1 MSIED
6 LSKLRIDRTKYRIQ
20 RNKRKKH
27 FLLLIILAVS
37 AGLGILYGTGIL
49 KSAVKVEIIKVTTI
63 YPAQTFTLLNA
74 SGYVVAQRKSA
85 VSSKITSWL
94 ASLLVEEGSVV
105 KKGEIIATLEN
116 KDVMAALEKAK
127 ANGEVARFE
136 LEQAEAELTEAVLA
150 FNRIKELL
158 KDEVASQSEYD
169 TSEARH
175 KSALAAVAAKRAALQ
190 ASRSALNEAE
200 VNLEYTNLRAPF
212 DAVVLTKNADI
223 GDIVTPVGAAAN
235 ARASVVTIADMDSL
249 QVEVD
254 VSESNIEQV
263 KTDQPCDIQLD
274 AFPDKR
280 FRGRVHMIVPTADR
294 SKASVLV
301 KVAFLDKDSSII
313 PEMSAK
319 VAFLKRTV
327 TEKEQIPIKAVAASA
342 IVKYNEHDS
351 VYVLVGNRVK
361 EKRIETGRRLDNMV
375 EIISGLEAG
384 DRIVMS
390 PPDKIKDG
398 KKVKIIEE

>member
-1 MSIED
+1 MSVDD
-6 LSKLRIDRTKYRIQ
+6 LSRLRIDRTKYQ
-20 RNKRKKH
+20 THRNKRKRY

-37 AGLGILYGTGIL
+37 AVGGILYGTGIL
-49 KSAVKVEIIKVTTI
+49 RPSTRVEVTNVTTI
-63 YPAQTFTLLNA
+63 YPSQTFTLLNA

-94 ASLLVEEGSVV
+94 ETLLVEEGSIV

-127 ANGEVARFE
+127 ANREVACFE
-136 LEQAEAELTEAVLA
+136 LEQAEAGLTEAVLT

-158 KDEVASQSEYD
+158 EDDVASPSEHD
-169 TSEARH
+169 AVVARH
-175 KSALAAVAAKRAALQ
+175 KSAVATVAAKKAAVR
-190 ASRSALNEAE
+190 SSVSALNEAE
-200 VNLEYTNLRAPF
+200 INLEYTYLRAPF
-212 DAVVLTKNADI
+212 DAVVLTKNADV
-223 GDIVTPVGAAAN
+223 GDIVTPVGAATN

-263 KTDQPCDIQLD
+263 KTDQPCEIQLD
-274 AFPDKR
+274 ALTDKR
-280 FRGRVHMIVPTADR
+280 FRGKVHMIVPTADR

-301 KVAFLDKDSSII
+301 KVAFLDKDPSIL

-319 VAFLKRTV
+319 VLFLKREI
-327 TEKEQIPIKAVAASA
+327 TEKDQIPLKALHVSS
-342 IVKYNEHDS
+342 IVEDKGHDF
-351 VYVLVGNRVK
+351 VYVLTGNRVK
-361 EKRIETGRRLDNMV
+361 EKRIDTGRRLESMV
-375 EIISGLEAG
+375 EILSGLETG
-384 DRIVMS
+384 DRIVLS

-398 KKVKIIEE
+398 MKVKIIED

>member
-1 MSIED
+1 MSINN
-6 LSKLRIDRTKYRIQ
+6 LSKLRIDRTKYQTR
-20 RNKRKKH
+20 RNMRKKY
-27 FLLLIILAVS
+27 FLFLIVLSVS
-37 AGLGILYGTGIL
+37 ASLGILYVTGIL
-49 KSAVKVEIIKVTTI
+49 KPDVKVEITKVTTI

-94 ASLLVEEGSVV
+94 DSLFVEEGSVV
-105 KKGEIIATLEN
+105 KKGDIIAILEN
-116 KDVMAALEKAK
+116 QDVKAALERVK
-127 ANGEVARFE
+127 ANREVARFE
-136 LEQAEAELTEAVLA
+136 LEHAEAELTEAALA
-150 FNRIKELL
+150 FNRIKKLL
-158 KDEVASQSEYD
+158 EDEVASPSEYD
-169 TSEARH
+169 SSEARH
-175 KSALAAVAAKRAALQ
+175 KSALAAVAAKKAALQ
-190 ASRSALNEAE
+190 ASKSVLNEAE
-200 VNLEYTNLRAPF
+200 VNLEYTYLRAPF

-223 GDIVTPVGAAAN
+223 GDIVTPVGAATN
-235 ARASVVTIADMDSL
+235 ARASVVTIADMGSL

-301 KVAFLDKDSSII
+301 KVAFLEKGSSIL

-327 TEKEQIPIKAVAASA
+327 TEKEQIPIKAVPVSA
-342 IVKYNEHDS
+342 IVKYKGHDS

-361 EKRIETGRRLDNMV
+361 EKKIETGRRLDNMV
-375 EIISGLEAG
+375 EIISGLETG
-384 DRIVMS
+384 DIIVIS

>member
-1 MSIED
+1 MSINN
-6 LSKLRIDRTKYRIQ
+6 LSKLRIDRTKYQTR
-20 RNKRKKH
+20 RNMRKKY
-27 FLLLIILAVS
+27 FLFLIVLSVS
-37 AGLGILYGTGIL
+37 ASLGILYVTGIL
-49 KSAVKVEIIKVTTI
+49 KPDVKVEITKVTTI

-94 ASLLVEEGSVV
+94 DSLFVEEGSVV
-105 KKGEIIATLEN
+105 KKGDIIAILEN
-116 KDVMAALEKAK
+116 QDVKAALERVK
-127 ANGEVARFE
+127 ANREVARFE
-136 LEQAEAELTEAVLA
+136 LEHAEAELTEAVLA
-150 FNRIKELL
+150 FNRIKKLL
-158 KDEVASQSEYD
+158 EDEVASPSEYD
-169 TSEARH
+169 SSEARH
-175 KSALAAVAAKRAALQ
+175 KSALAAVAAKKAALQ
-190 ASRSALNEAE
+190 ASKSVLNEAE
-200 VNLEYTNLRAPF
+200 VNLEYTYLRAPF

-223 GDIVTPVGAAAN
+223 GDIVTPVGAATN
-235 ARASVVTIADMDSL
+235 ARASVVTIADMGSL

-301 KVAFLDKDSSII
+301 KVAFLEKGSSIL

-327 TEKEQIPIKAVAASA
+327 TEKEQIPIKAVPVSA
-342 IVKYNEHDS
+342 IVKYKGHDS

-361 EKRIETGRRLDNMV
+361 EKKIETGRRLDNMV
-375 EIISGLEAG
+375 EIISGLETG
-384 DRIVMS
+384 DIIVLS

>member
-1 MSIED
+1 MSTED
-6 LSKLRIDRTKYRIQ
+6 LSKLRIDRTKYRTQ

-27 FLLLIILAVS
+27 FLLLIVLAVS

-49 KSAVKVEIIKVTTI
+49 KSAVKVEITKVTTI

-127 ANGEVARFE
+127 ANREVARFE
-136 LEQAEAELTEAVLA
+136 LEQAEAELTEAVLV
-150 FNRIKELL
+150 FNRVKELL

-169 TSEARH
+169 TDEARH
-175 KSALAAVAAKRAALQ
+175 KSAVATVATKKAALQ
-190 ASRSALNEAE
+190 ASKSALNEAE

-263 KTDQPCDIQLD
+263 KTDQPCEIQLD
-274 AFPDKR
+274 ALPDKR
-280 FRGRVHMIVPTADR
+280 FRGKVHMIVPTADR

-301 KVAFLDKDSSII
+301 KVAFLDKDSSIL
-313 PEMSAK
+313 PEMSSK
-319 VAFLKRTV
+319 VAFLKREA
-327 TEKEQIPIKAVAASA
+327 TEKEQIPIKAVPVSA
-342 IVKYNEHDS
+342 IVKYEEYDS

-361 EKRIETGRRLDNMV
+361 EKKIDTGRRLDNMV
-375 EIISGLEAG
+375 EIISGLETG

>member
-1 MSIED
+1 MSIDD
-6 LSKLRIDRTKYRIQ
+6 LSRLRIDRTKYRTQ
-20 RNKRKKH
+20 HNKRKKH
-27 FLLLIILAVS
+27 FLLLITLAVS

-49 KSAVKVEIIKVTTI
+49 KSAVKVEITKVTTI

-105 KKGEIIATLEN
+105 KKGDIIATLEN
-116 KDVMAALEKAK
+116 KDFMATLERAT
-127 ANGEVARFE
+127 ANREVARFE
-136 LEQAEAELTEAVLA
+136 LEQAEAELTEVVLA

-158 KDEVASQSEYD
+158 EDEVASPSEYD
-169 TSEARH
+169 ATEARH
-175 KSALAAVAAKRAALQ
+175 KSAIAAVAAKKAALQ
-190 ASRSALNEAE
+190 ASKSALNEAE

-254 VSESNIEQV
+254 VSESNIEQI
-263 KTDQPCDIQLD
+263 KTDQPCEIRLD

-280 FRGRVHMIVPTADR
+280 FRGKVHMVVPTADR

-301 KVAFLDKDSSII
+301 KVAFLDKDSSIL

-327 TEKEQIPIKAVAASA
+327 TEKEQIPIKAVPVSA
-342 IVKYNEHDS
+342 IVKYKGHDS
-351 VYVLVGNRVK
+351 VYVFVDNHVK
-361 EKRIETGRRLDNMV
+361 GKKIETGRRLDNMV
-375 EIISGLEAG
+375 EIISGLETG
-384 DRIVMS
+384 DRIVIS